1 MSIKDLLDMSGDI
14 VIITGGATHLGK
26 AMATAYA
33 EMNAKV
39 YIASR
44 RRTLCE
50 QVAEELRLEGLNCIG
65 MGCDV
70 TKEVEVNKLV
80 ETIVKDNGKLDVM
93 VCNAGASVT
102 TSYLPE
108 ASIDEFMMTMEIN
121 LKSTYLCAQAAS
133 RYMIPRNYGKIITL
147 GSIHGI
153 LGADKRQYGARKRSG
168 PPYQAAKGGIIN
180 LTRGLATELGEF
192 GITVNCISPGQ
203 IPPDTVDETVA
214 ENWRLNNPLFRSGVP
229 EDITGAA
236 LLLGSRAG
244 NWITGHN
251 LVVDGGWSVW

>member
-1 MSIKDLLDMSGDI
+1 M
-14 VIITGGATHLGK
+14 
-26 AMATAYA
+26 
-33 EMNAKV
+33 
-39 YIASR
+39 
-44 RRTLCE
+44 
-50 QVAEELRLEGLNCIG
+50 
-65 MGCDV
+65 
-70 TKEVEVNKLV
+70 
-80 ETIVKDNGKLDVM
+80 
-93 VCNAGASVT
+93 
-102 TSYLPE
+102 
-108 ASIDEFMMTMEIN
+108 
-121 LKSTYLCAQAAS
+121 
-133 RYMIPRNYGKIITL
+133 
-147 GSIHGI
+147 GSIHGF

-168 PPYQAAKGGIIN
+168 PPYQAAIGGIIN